1 MVSSVSFERAAKGV
15 SAAAALLL
23 AGALAGCGDTSI
35 GSSFFHMTPE
45 APKTTD
51 NVQFAQKPTCPN
63 AEIRFGTESIQLY
76 ENGKQGDLNSVRF
89 QISIQRVARE
99 CDQIAD
105 NIVARVGAAG
115 RVVAGPKGS
124 TGKVSVPVRIA
135 AVNGDKVVY
144 SALKMVEV
152 DVAPPDFG
160 ADWSLVD
167 EQVTIPAAISN
178 DTIIY
183 VGLDEKGKPDKALQK
198 PAQKAKPKPAKPAA
212 ATPAPAEPTAPAKQ

>member
-1 MVSSVSFERAAKGV
+1 M
-15 SAAAALLL
+15 
-23 AGALAGCGDTSI
+23 
-35 GSSFFHMTPE
+35 
-45 APKTTD
+45 
-51 NVQFAQKPTCPN
+51 
-63 AEIRFGTESIQLY
+63 
-76 ENGKQGDLNSVRF
+76 
-89 QISIQRVARE
+89 ARE
-99 CDQIAD
+99 CDQIGD

-115 RVVAGPKGS
+115 RVIAGPKGS

-183 VGLDEKGKPDKALQK
+183 VGLDEKGKQDKAVQK
-198 PAQKAKPKPAKPAA
+198 PAQKPKPAKPAA
-212 ATPAPAEPTAPAKQ
+212 ATPTSTSGYGW